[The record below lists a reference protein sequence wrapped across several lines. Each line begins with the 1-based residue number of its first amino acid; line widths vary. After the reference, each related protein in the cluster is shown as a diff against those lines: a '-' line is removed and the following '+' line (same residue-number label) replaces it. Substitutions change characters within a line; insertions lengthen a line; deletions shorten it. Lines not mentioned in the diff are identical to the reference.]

1 MIISQIFVQIKNRL
15 GELWNY
21 NIIRYTLLIHGL
33 YFILSILIT
42 LFFFRNQ
49 NDFLVYYEVGE
60 VVLTDI
66 NNLYTTTYNWPF
78 RYLPLTSLY
87 FVPFYL
93 MGFSLGF
100 IMFNLINLTVNIFIC
115 IFLYKIIMVVRKED
129 HEKNDKRVILYI
141 CLYLMS
147 LPQIFNYILGQ
158 ISLYITLLIL
168 ISLFIFIKRE
178 GFKWNLIGSFILGI
192 SINLKPITL
201 LLIPFILIVGFDY
214 QRNKLKVELR
224 TSIVRII
231 GVIIPVSFNL
241 ILFLIYPDLFT
252 GFISRNFTGADTVI
266 LNHSFSIT
274 KLISNL
280 LLYMG
285 VSPVELPL
293 LPIFFSVL
301 LMVGILG
308 FIIYVFRRDFQFP
321 IVYGYSYGLLIMLLT
336 YFDSWNHHL
345 LNFIPLLI
353 IILFGLSRNS
363 EITRKF
369 IKPSLFFLNFFDLA
383 FMGIW
388 FLIQDWFPFNFEST
402 IFLLATFY
410 GISKYCLKGDLIN
423 QKS

>member
-15 GELWNY
+15 EELWNY
-21 NIIRYTLLIHGL
+21 NIFRYTLLIHGL
-33 YFILSILIT
+33 YFILSLLLT

-66 NNLYTTTYNWPF
+66 NKLYTTTYNWPF

-100 IMFNLINLTVNIFIC
+100 IMFNLINLVVNVFIC

-308 FIIYVFRRDFQFP
+308 FLIYVFRRLFQFP